1 MKQFPEN
8 CMFVIRPHLP
18 HLTII
23 TIGATIAPA
32 ANNTTQNNI
41 HTAFGVSVAEKTQ

>member
-23 TIGATIAPA
+23 TIGAAVAPA
-32 ANNTTQNNI
+32 ANDTTQYNI
-41 HTAFGVSVAEKTQ
+41 RTAFGVSVA